1 MVPTTLLNVLDE
13 KPFLKELSNL
23 YAKNGFQIYLVG
35 GAVRDGILGIE
46 TKDFDFTTSASSEDS
61 IKMLNKNDYKT
72 TEIGR
77 AFGTIETTVGDYS
90 IHITTY
96 REDKYNKDSRKP
108 EIKTSGELE
117 TDLSRRDFTV
127 NAIAYDIN
135 NNEIIDPHG
144 GLKDL
149 SEGLI
154 RTPDTADISF
164 SDDPLR
170 MLRACRFVSTHG
182 FTPNNELFKAI
193 SKNVE
198 RIEIVST
205 ERIRDEFTKLLTG
218 KEPSLGLKAFV
229 ESGLSELI
237 MPELNELKIEVDP
250 KHHHKDVYE
259 HTMVVLDRVSP
270 TLISRMSALLHDI
283 GKPKTKGIENGKVH
297 FRHHEVVGAKMSK
310 KILKRLK
317 YDNETIKKV
326 SLLVENH
333 LRPHTFKMGW
343 TDSAVRRYI
352 IDAGGLLEELND
364 LVRADI
370 TTKNKAKYEEINK
383 YLDEME
389 ERIKEVAEKEELSK
403 LRPPISGDEIMD
415 MFDLEPG
422 PSVGV
427 IMKALYEQRI
437 NDGEV
442 SKEEAIK
449 LAERVYKKL

>member
-46 TKDFDFTTSASSEDS
+46 TKDFDFTTNASSEDS

-270 TLISRMSALLHDI
+270 TLVSRMSALLHDI

-370 TTKNKAKYEEINK
+370 TTKNKTKYEEINK

-449 LAERVYKKL
+449 LAEQVYKKL

>member
-46 TKDFDFTTSASSEDS
+46 TKDFDFTTNASSEDS
-61 IKMLNKNDYKT
+61 IKMLNKNKYKT

-270 TLISRMSALLHDI
+270 TLVSRMSALLHDI

-449 LAERVYKKL
+449 LAEQVYKKL

>member
-1 MVPTTLLNVLDE
+1 M
-13 KPFLKELSNL
+13 

-46 TKDFDFTTSASSEDS
+46 TKDFDFTTNASSEDS

-77 AFGTIETTVGDYS
+77 AFGTIETTDGAYS

-170 MLRACRFVSTHG
+170 MLRACRLVSTHG

-270 TLISRMSALLHDI
+270 TLVSRMSALLHDI

-449 LAERVYKKL
+449 LAEQVYKKL